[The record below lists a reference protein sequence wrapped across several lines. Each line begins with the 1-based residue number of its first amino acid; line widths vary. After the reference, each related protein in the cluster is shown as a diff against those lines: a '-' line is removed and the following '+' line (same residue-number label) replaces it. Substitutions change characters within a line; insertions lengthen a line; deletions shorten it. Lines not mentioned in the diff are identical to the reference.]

1 MLKNMVDVARVPET
15 RGGAQAGVVPAS
27 RDGDGV
33 RPWWREQ
40 LAMLAPAHRDLA
52 DRLAQHYAAEVRL
65 AHDLMQDADLL
76 IQYPHQ
82 RVGVRDASEH
92 ARRRAQRIQRAHEGL
107 ERPLIAP
114 VSMTKERENTA
125 WERLR
130 AHLPE
135 LARMSDAYLADAYVV
150 IRDHPETA
158 RLLFQLHR
166 ESAEDRRDL
175 VWILARLG
183 APERL
188 SERVTAGGLV

>member
-1 MLKNMVDVARVPET
+1 MHKKMVDAARVPKT
-15 RGGAQAGVVPAS
+15 QDSAQASAIPAS
-27 RDGDGV
+27 RDSDGV

-40 LAMLAPAHRDLA
+40 LAMLAPAHHDRG

-65 AHDLMQDADLL
+65 AHDLMQDADSL

-82 RVGVRDASEH
+82 RVGVLDASER

-107 ERPLIAP
+107 ELPLIAP
-114 VSMTKERENTA
+114 LSMTKERENTA

-130 AHLPE
+130 AHLSE
-135 LARMSDAYLADAYVV
+135 LGRMSDAYLTDAYAVT
-150 IRDHPETA
+150 RDHPETA

-175 VWILARLG
+175 VWTLARLG

-188 SERVTAGGLV
+188 SERMTTGGLV